1 MDSIGL
7 YILVI
12 ILVAMSAVFSGT
24 ETAFSSANRIRLKN
38 LANEGNKRAKLAL
51 QIIDNF
57 DKMLTAVLIGNN
69 IVNIASASIGT
80 VICTQWFGTSGPA
93 WSTLI
98 MTLIVLTFG
107 EILPKSFA
115 KEHAEGVALRMAF
128 PLHVL
133 IKAFTPLVW
142 FFINLKKLVTR
153 KKTETTPSVTEE
165 ELKYIIE
172 EIEDEGVLESS
183 ESELVQSA
191 LDFDET
197 SVDEIITHR
206 VDMDAVEVSKP
217 LEELKEL
224 FFNSTHSRIPVYEKK
239 IDNIIGIVHQRDFFK
254 ALLKDGTVDLRKIM
268 QEVFFVP
275 TTLNISEL
283 MQEFQKRKC
292 HVAIVTDQYGGV
304 VGLAT
309 FEDILEELVGDIWDE
324 SDEVEQEL
332 VKLGHDHYR
341 INGDMYLRDFFEEI
355 DYEPDDKFDYNA
367 NTVGGFVLE
376 LFERIPE
383 KGETFDYDRFH
394 FTVGNVEEQ
403 RILYVE
409 VFVDPAPEEELL

>member
-7 YILVI
+7 YILVV
-12 ILVAMSAVFSGT
+12 ILVALSAMFSGT

-38 LANEGNKRAKLAL
+38 LVNEGNKRAKLAL
-51 QIIDNF
+51 EITDNF

-80 VICTQWFGTSGPA
+80 VICTQWFGASGPA

-98 MTLIVLTFG
+98 MTLVVLSFG

-133 IKAFTPLVW
+133 IKVFSPLVW
-142 FFINLKKLVTR
+142 FFTGLKKVVTR
-153 KKTETTPSVTEE
+153 KPVESTPSVTEE

-172 EIEDEGVLESS
+172 EIEDEGVLESN

-206 VDMDAVEVSKP
+206 VDMDAVEVNKP
-217 LEELKEL
+217 LDELKEL
-224 FFNSTHSRIPVYEKK
+224 FYNSTHSRIPVYEKK

-254 ALLKDGTVDLRKIM
+254 ALLKNGTVDLRDIM

-275 TTLNISEL
+275 TTLKISEL

-324 SDEVEQEL
+324 SDEVEQEF
-332 VKLGHDHYR
+332 VKIDDSHYQV
-341 INGDMYLRDFFEEI
+341 NGDMYLRDFFEEV
-355 DYEPDDKFDYNA
+355 DYEPDDDFEYSA

-376 LFERIPE
+376 LFEHIPVKEE
-383 KGETFDYDRFH
+383 KIEYGRFH
-394 FTVGNVEEQ
+394 FTVKDVEEQ
-403 RILYVE
+403 RILSVD
-409 VFVDPAPEEELL
+409 VVVDPDTEED